1 MEIDLNTLHA
11 RGQQLLGAYQAR
23 QLDSLMLTTGNPDT
37 RGLNNFNLDE
47 AIRKASQ
54 AAQQEYGM
62 GSEWWGKAVKDE
74 IWKDDDGDD
83 GGGDDGGG
91 DDGGGGGNGDNNGDD
106 DGGGG
111 GGNGGGDKNGR
122 DEYLEWQKEKG
133 MRSAEGAMRG
143 FFAKFFGKKAGNSL
157 ATWAVSQIA
166 LGYDADTMIMQMR
179 FGSPDVPTTDSMYV
193 PKSVRDMYDE
203 RFPAMAL
210 REANNAAPL
219 SEAQY
224 VQQESSLWEII
235 DRTGLGPYVTAQESA
250 GQTPITTL
258 IANGVSP
265 AEFASRAEDAE
276 DMLNNANPETI
287 AMLRRDY
294 GWGQQEFIT
303 AMVDPEFMGT
313 KSLAEAKR
321 SYEASKLGGMS
332 QRILGDTSFSKGLS
346 RNLLSQDVQEREVA
360 SQLGQ
365 FSGMADST
373 IMSAGMTADQL
384 GEGIWG
390 SGKARAELRRENE
403 VRRAG
408 FSGTSNNMI
417 NAAGNT
423 SLGSVN
429 T

>member
-1 MEIDLNTLHA
+1 MEIDLNALHA

-37 RGLNNFNLDE
+37 LEARYRTGLNNFNLNE

-62 GSEWWGKAVKDE
+62 GTDWYTNERKKSETPS
-74 IWKDDDGDD
+74 
-83 GGGDDGGG
+83 GGGLPP
-91 DDGGGGGNGDNNGDD
+91 GGGGLPPGGGAPPPP
-106 DGGGG
+106 GGGG
-111 GGNGGGDKNGR
+111 APPPGDGKDER

-166 LGYDADTMIMQMR
+166 LGYDAETMIMQMR